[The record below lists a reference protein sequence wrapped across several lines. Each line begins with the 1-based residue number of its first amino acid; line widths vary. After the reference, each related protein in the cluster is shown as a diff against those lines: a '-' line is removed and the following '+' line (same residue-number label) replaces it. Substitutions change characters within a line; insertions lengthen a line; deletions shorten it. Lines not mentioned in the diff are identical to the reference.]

1 MYGKLFRI
9 QHLFP
14 ALFVNTNRIKFIFP
28 SQNTLIVTVISPL
41 VKQSL
46 CHVIHN
52 NQASVYCVEWWL
64 QYKCSAFQP
73 HFNRA
78 NINTGEALLI
88 LIYNRI
94 RLSFLIL
101 FAAATQPPP
110 WDFISCTP
118 HICHGHN
125 TVLLFYSLFKK
136 DYLRQWRMSYTS
148 VAVLTLTTFM
158 NILSVFIFLSNH
170 QQFYSIWVSEAS
182 GENSFI
188 EWIQWRLICGWRG
201 PCRAVHVGSW
211 QT

>member
-46 CHVIHN
+46 MLFITIRRVCIVWNGDCNINAALFSHTLI
-52 NQASVYCVEWWL
+52 
-64 QYKCSAFQP
+64 
-73 HFNRA
+73 
-78 NINTGEALLI
+78 INTGEALLI

-101 FAAATQPPP
+101 FVAATQPPP

-125 TVLLFYSLFKK
+125 TVSLFYSLFKR

-148 VAVLTLTTFM
+148 VAVLTLTT
-158 NILSVFIFLSNH
+158 SWIFCQCS
-170 QQFYSIWVSEAS
+170 SS
-182 GENSFI
+182 
-188 EWIQWRLICGWRG
+188 
-201 PCRAVHVGSW
+201 
-211 QT
+211 

>member
-1 MYGKLFRI
+1 M
-9 QHLFP
+9 
-14 ALFVNTNRIKFIFP
+14 
-28 SQNTLIVTVISPL
+28 
-41 VKQSL
+41 KQSL

-64 QYKCSAFQP
+64 QYKCSTFQP

-78 NINTGEALLI
+78 NINTGEAWLI

-110 WDFISCTP
+110 WDFISCTL

-136 DYLRQWRMSYTS
+136 DYLHHWRMSYPS
-148 VAVLTLTTFM
+148 VAVLTLTTTWIFCQCSSSWAITS
-158 NILSVFIFLSNH
+158 NFTASEFQWLVVRIHLLNGFIGDWFVGGVDRAGPSMLA
-170 QQFYSIWVSEAS
+170 V
-182 GENSFI
+182 G
-188 EWIQWRLICGWRG
+188 RLI
-201 PCRAVHVGSW
+201 
-211 QT
+211 TLLL